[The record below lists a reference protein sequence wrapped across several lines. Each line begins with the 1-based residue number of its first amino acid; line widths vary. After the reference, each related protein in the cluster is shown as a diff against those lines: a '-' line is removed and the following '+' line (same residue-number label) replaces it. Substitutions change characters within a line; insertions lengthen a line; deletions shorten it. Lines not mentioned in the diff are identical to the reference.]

1 MTWLHVSQL
10 QLSPLTTSIILS
22 SNKIQIGDI
31 LVPANADP
39 PGKMAIKMRTAIDK
53 EYSTKVKTGSTSV
66 VELVSYVACGGRV
79 QARLTSK
86 HSISQWKADII
97 NWNGHFKTTFHG
109 IICMNR
115 QLTRVFTE
123 HHKTNSWTKDRQ
135 TLMMICLYL
144 LLNRSCYPTV
154 RIWPRLPIMDMA
166 QSLLDRSRLH
176 FANLCECAVLLHQA
190 SANVVSSRPE
200 LALTSKNKVCLST
213 TKLAEKQ
220 TSGQRITAITAF
232 AKSMNLRK

>member
-1 MTWLHVSQL
+1 
-10 QLSPLTTSIILS
+10 
-22 SNKIQIGDI
+22 
-31 LVPANADP
+31 
-39 PGKMAIKMRTAIDK
+39 
-53 EYSTKVKTGSTSV
+53 
-66 VELVSYVACGGRV
+66 
-79 QARLTSK
+79 
-86 HSISQWKADII
+86 
-97 NWNGHFKTTFHG
+97 
-109 IICMNR
+109 
-115 QLTRVFTE
+115 
-123 HHKTNSWTKDRQ
+123 
-135 TLMMICLYL
+135 
-144 LLNRSCYPTV
+144 
-154 RIWPRLPIMDMA
+154 MDMA